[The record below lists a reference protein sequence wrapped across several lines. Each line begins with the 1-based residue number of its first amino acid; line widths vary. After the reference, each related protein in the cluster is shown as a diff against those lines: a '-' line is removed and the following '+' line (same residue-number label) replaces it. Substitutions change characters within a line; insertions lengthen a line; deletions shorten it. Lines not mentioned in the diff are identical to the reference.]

1 MVAASVTRFNFLK
14 HVKHF
19 DVQSSKPKKEKKKKI
34 LNLQFFGKRARLQ
47 NILKSWHAQLNSI
60 WTQVKRK

>member
-1 MVAASVTRFNFLK
+1 MVAAPVTRFNFLK

-47 NILKSWHAQLNSI
+47 NILKS
-60 WTQVKRK
+60 